1 MKAVVKYGC
10 NPKEVELRDVE
21 PPQIGDEDVLIEV
34 AACGVCGSDV
44 EMWHHDVTFQVNVPV
59 IQGHEFSGTV
69 SKLGGKVQGFALGDR
84 VTCETHAYVCG
95 RCFFC
100 KSGLINLCPDRL
112 GFGYGTNGAFTN
124 FVKVPARALHKIAD
138 NVPFEHA
145 ALTEPACVAYNALVV
160 KTRIGPGEPVLVIG
174 PGPIG
179 LFCVQVARICGAN
192 PIFLVGT
199 EADAGRLDVGKAIG
213 ATHTFVAGVDD
224 IVGEVMQ
231 MTGGLGVPVIADGAG
246 RSKAVELALA
256 TIMPTGVIVKI
267 GWGTQ
272 PLDLSLD
279 PLIAKSAALQGTF
292 SHTHRTWKAV
302 LALMGSGQIQ
312 MEPMISHVLT
322 IDQWQEAYNLVD
334 SRQAIKVVMKPTPA

>member
-10 NPKEVELRDVE
+10 NPKEVELREVE
-21 PPQIGDEDVLIEV
+21 APRIGEEDALIEV

-59 IQGHEFSGTV
+59 IQGHEFAGTV
-69 SKLGGKVQGFALGDR
+69 SELGVKVEGFVIGDR

-112 GFGYGTNGAFTN
+112 GFGYGTDGAFTK
-124 FVKVPARALHKIAD
+124 FVKVPARALHKIGD

-160 KTRIGPGEPVLVIG
+160 KTRVQPGEPVLVIG

-179 LFCVQVARICGAN
+179 LFCVQVARISGAH

-199 EADAGRLDVGKAIG
+199 AADAGRLAAGKALG
-213 ATHTFVAGVDD
+213 ATHTFVVGRDD
-224 IVGEVMQ
+224 IVGDVMKI
-231 MTGGLGVPVIADGAG
+231 TGGLGVPAIADAAG
-246 RSKAVELALA
+246 RSNAVELSLA
-256 TIMPTGVIVKI
+256 TVMRNGAIVKI
-267 GWGTQ
+267 GWGPQ

-279 PLIAKSAALQGTF
+279 GLLSKSAALQGTF

-302 LALMGSGQIQ
+302 LALVAAGQIR
-312 MEPMISHVLT
+312 MEPMISEVLT
-322 IDQWQEAYNLVD
+322 IDDWEKAYKLVD
-334 SRQAIKVVMKPTPA
+334 SRKAIKVVMRPD

>member
-10 NPKEVELRDVE
+10 NPKEVELRDVDV
-21 PPQIGDEDVLIEV
+21 PQIGEDDVLIEV

-59 IQGHEFSGTV
+59 IQGHEFAGTV
-69 SKLGGKVQGFALGDR
+69 SELGARVQDFAVGDR

-100 KSGLINLCPDRL
+100 KSGQINLCPDRL
-112 GFGYGTNGAFTN
+112 GFGYGTDGAFTK
-124 FVKVPARALHKIAD
+124 FVKVPARALHRIGD
-138 NVPFEHA
+138 SVSFEHA

-160 KTRIGPGEPVLVIG
+160 KTRVQPGEPVLVIG

-179 LFCVQVARICGAN
+179 LFCVQVARISGAH

-199 EADAGRLDVGKAIG
+199 DADQARLDAGKAVG
-213 ATHTFVAGVDD
+213 ATHTYVAGRDD
-224 IVGEVMQ
+224 VVADVINI
-231 MTGGLGVPVIADGAG
+231 TGGLGVPVIADAAG

-256 TIMPTGVIVKI
+256 TVMRTGAIVKI
-267 GWGTQ
+267 GWGPQ

-279 PLIAKSAALQGTF
+279 PLLAKSAALQGTF

-302 LALMGSGQIQ
+302 LALMAAGQIQ
-312 MEPMISHVLT
+312 MEPMISGILP
-322 IDQWQEAYNLVD
+322 IEEWEKAYNLVD
-334 SRQAIKVVMKPTPA
+334 SRQALKMVMKPE